1 MKDKTTEKVRKPRV
15 RFCVDK
21 KGRFVHDAVLFM
33 MLSIVFRVVGC
44 WGLWTDRFFLIT
56 QILLPIASSL
66 LFILILRFLGDKAF
80 PATIL
85 PMLMGVAFFII
96 KAFTFESALHTALCI
111 ALYVLVAVLYTATA
125 LGYIRTKW
133 FLVPLFALPFLYHVF
148 VEDLAALRDVE
159 NPVLFSDGMQELS
172 VLCVMIALIFT
183 ALALK
188 KRKPPLEESNLPK
201 IKDPVVIKPNKPAI
215 AAAGP
220 AVTANASA
228 AAAAPA
234 APASAEAAPAP
245 KPDKPEETKP
255 ESEAGKEE
263 TQPAAENTAAAE
275 NKEEDN
281 SSNTES

>member
-1 MKDKTTEKVRKPRV
+1 MKDKTAEKVRKPKV

-33 MLSIVFRVVGC
+33 TLSIVFRVVGC
-44 WGLWTDRFFLIT
+44 WGLWNDRFFAVT
-56 QILLPIASSL
+56 QILLPLASCL

-80 PATIL
+80 PATIV

-96 KAFTFESALHTALCI
+96 KAFGFESMLHMGLCI
-111 ALYVLVAVLYTATA
+111 ALYVLVAVVYTTTA
-125 LGYIRTKW
+125 LGIIRTKW

-148 VEDLAALRDVE
+148 VEDLAALRDTA

-172 VLCVMIALIFT
+172 VLCIMLALMFT

-201 IKDPVVIKPNKPAI
+201 IKDPVVIKPKKPTPAAPS
-215 AAAGP
+215 AAAP
-220 AVTANASA
+220 

-234 APASAEAAPAP
+234 VRPENKPRPEEKKEESAAPAAEAAI
-245 KPDKPEETKP
+245 D
-255 ESEAGKEE
+255 
-263 TQPAAENTAAAE
+263 
-275 NKEEDN
+275 NKEDIN
-281 SSNTES
+281 SSNTEN